1 MAKIN
6 IIAAIDNN
14 RAIGYQNKLLFHIDE
29 DMKHFKQLT
38 TGHTIVMGRRTFE
51 SLPNGALP
59 HRRNIVVSTT
69 MKQRELVE
77 GYSYH
82 KQQGIEVFSSLT
94 EALAA
99 CANEEDIYIIGGES
113 IYRQTLP
120 LADRLCLTEI
130 ADIPEGADAFF
141 PEYDGWKETVR
152 EDHDTDEKHHYRYSF
167 VDYEKKN

>member
-1 MAKIN
+1 MVKVN

-38 TGHTIVMGRRTFE
+38 MGHSIVMGRRTFE

-59 HRRNIVVSTT
+59 HRHNIVVSTT

-99 CANEEDIYIIGGES
+99 CANEEDIYIIGGEK
-113 IYRQTLP
+113 IYQQAIAIAHRLYLTIIDASAAKAIP
-120 LADRLCLTEI
+120 LEFMK
-130 ADIPEGADAFF
+130 G
-141 PEYDGWKETVR
+141 
-152 EDHDTDEKHHYRYSF
+152 
-167 VDYEKKN
+167 

>member
-1 MAKIN
+1 MVKIN

-38 TGHTIVMGRRTFE
+38 MGHSIVMGRRTYE

-59 HRRNIVVSTT
+59 NRRNIVVSTT
-69 MKQRELVE
+69 MKQRELAE

-82 KQQGIEVFSSLT
+82 KQHGIEVFSSLT

-99 CANEEDIYIIGGES
+99 CANEEDIYIIGGEK
-113 IYRQTLP
+113 IYQQ
-120 LADRLCLTEI
+120 AIAIAHRLYLTI
-130 ADIPEGADAFF
+130 IDASAPNADAWF
-141 PEYDGWKETVR
+141 PHFDGWHLKEESLR
-152 EDHDTDEKHHYRYSF
+152 QGYSF
-167 VDYEKKN
+167 RVYERVKR

>member
-1 MAKIN
+1 MVKVN

-38 TGHTIVMGRRTFE
+38 MGHSIVMGRRTFE

-69 MKQRELVE
+69 MKQRELAE

-82 KQQGIEVFSSLT
+82 KQHGIEVFSSLT

-99 CANEEDIYIIGGES
+99 CANEEDIYIIGGEK
-113 IYRQTLP
+113 IYQQ
-120 LADRLCLTEI
+120 AIAIAHRLYLTI
-130 ADIPEGADAFF
+130 IDASAPHADAWF
-141 PEYDGWKETVR
+141 PPFDGWHLKEESPRQGYFFRV
-152 EDHDTDEKHHYRYSF
+152 
-167 VDYEKKN
+167 YERVKK

>member
-1 MAKIN
+1 MVKIN

-69 MKQRELVE
+69 MKQRELAE

-82 KQQGIEVFSSLT
+82 KQHGIEVYSSLT

-99 CANEEDIYIIGGES
+99 CANEDDIYIIGGASVYE
-113 IYRQTLP
+113 QALP
-120 LADRLCLTEI
+120 IADRLCLTEI
-130 ADIPEGADAFF
+130 HDTPADADAFF
-141 PEYDGWKETVR
+141 PEYDGWKETAR
-152 EDHDTDEKHHYRYSF
+152 EEHTTDEKHHQAYAF
-167 VDYEKKN
+167 VDYVRE

>member
-1 MAKIN
+1 MVKVN

-38 TGHTIVMGRRTFE
+38 MGHTIVMGRRTFE

-69 MKQRELVE
+69 MKQRELAE

-82 KQQGIEVFSSLT
+82 ELQGIEVFSSLT

-99 CANEEDIYIIGGES
+99 CANEDDIYIIGGEK
-113 IYRQTLP
+113 IYQQ
-120 LADRLCLTEI
+120 AIAIAHRLYLTI
-130 ADIPEGADAFF
+130 IDASAPNADAWF
-141 PEYDGWKETVR
+141 PTFDGWQLKEESPR
-152 EDHDTDEKHHYRYSF
+152 QGYSF
-167 VDYEKKN
+167 RVYERVEK

>member
-99 CANEEDIYIIGGES
+99 CANEE
-113 IYRQTLP
+113 
-120 LADRLCLTEI
+120 
-130 ADIPEGADAFF
+130 
-141 PEYDGWKETVR
+141 
-152 EDHDTDEKHHYRYSF
+152 
-167 VDYEKKN
+167 

>member
-1 MAKIN
+1 MVKIN

-38 TGHTIVMGRRTFE
+38 MGHTIVMGRRTFE

-69 MKQRELVE
+69 MKQRELAE

-82 KQQGIEVFSSLT
+82 KQHGIEVFSSLT

-99 CANEEDIYIIGGES
+99 CANEDDIYIIGGEK
-113 IYRQTLP
+113 IYQQ
-120 LADRLCLTEI
+120 AIAIAHRLYLTI
-130 ADIPEGADAFF
+130 IDASAPNADAWF
-141 PEYDGWKETVR
+141 PTFDGWHLKEESPR
-152 EDHDTDEKHHYRYSF
+152 QGYSF
-167 VDYEKKN
+167 RVYERVKG

>member
-38 TGHTIVMGRRTFE
+38 TGHTIVMGRHTFE

-69 MKQRELVE
+69 MKQRELAE

-82 KQQGIEVFSSLT
+82 KLQGIEVFSSLT

-99 CANEEDIYIIGGES
+99 CANEEDIY
-113 IYRQTLP
+113 
-120 LADRLCLTEI
+120 
-130 ADIPEGADAFF
+130 
-141 PEYDGWKETVR
+141 K
-152 EDHDTDEKHHYRYSF
+152 
-167 VDYEKKN
+167 

>member
-38 TGHTIVMGRRTFE
+38 TGHTIVMGRHTFE

-69 MKQRELVE
+69 MKQRELAE

-82 KQQGIEVFSSLT
+82 KLQGIEVFSSLT

-99 CANEEDIYIIGGES
+99 CANEEDIYIIGGEK
-113 IYRQTLP
+113 IYQQ
-120 LADRLCLTEI
+120 AIAIAHRLYLTI
-130 ADIPEGADAFF
+130 IDASAPNADAWF
-141 PEYDGWKETVR
+141 PSFDGWLLKE
-152 EDHDTDEKHHYRYSF
+152 ESPSQGYSF
-167 VDYEKKN
+167 RVYEKVKG

>member
-38 TGHTIVMGRRTFE
+38 TGHAIVMGRRTFE

-69 MKQRELVE
+69 MKKKEEEE
-77 GYSYH
+77 GCSIH
-82 KQQGIEVFSSLT
+82 KQQGIEVYGSLT

-99 CANEEDIYIIGGES
+99 CANEEDIYIIGGEK
-113 IYRQTLP
+113 IYQQAITI
-120 LADRLCLTEI
+120 AHRLYLTI
-130 ADIPEGADAFF
+130 IDASAPHADAWF
-141 PEYDGWKETVR
+141 PSFYGWQLKEETPRKGYWFRV
-152 EDHDTDEKHHYRYSF
+152 
-167 VDYEKKN
+167 YERVKK